1 MTFLTIDGNSNLKVP
16 ATLQVDLQDLQSS
29 ETGRTQNGN
38 MYIDRVVGGAKAKRK
53 VSCTWKGLSQN
64 EISALLQAMSKASFP
79 IKYPD
84 PYTGS
89 FRTATVYVGDRS
101 APMFKTG
108 ATKPDKIIWESLSAN
123 FIEL

>member
-1 MTFLTIDGNSNLKVP
+1 MTFLTIDGNSNLKSP

-29 ETGRTQNGN
+29 ETGRTQNGK

-53 VSCTWKGLSQN
+53 INCTWKGLKQS
-64 EISALLQAMSKASFP
+64 EISALLQAMSKATFDV
-79 IKYPD
+79 KYPD
-84 PYTGS
+84 PYTGA

-101 APMFKTG
+101 APVFKTG
-108 ATKPDKIIWESLSAN
+108 ATKASEIIWESLSAN